1 MLSLALSLFS
11 PYFSQAYNLLNI
23 YLSPRKNIFP
33 EHADKKVFVVQGIE
47 WTTKWKEIKSK
58 TEYKK
63 KSKDLTVHQINNIST
78 LNMRKRKISP
88 NNF

>member
-1 MLSLALSLFS
+1 MYVFLYSLISS
-11 PYFSQAYNLLNI
+11 
-23 YLSPRKNIFP
+23 KHVNIFT
-33 EHADKKVFVVQGIE
+33 HKVKKI
-47 WTTKWKEIKSK
+47 TSTKWKEIKSK

>member
-47 WTTKWKEIKSK
+47 WTTKWKEIKSSLMHAN
-58 TEYKK
+58 TN
-63 KSKDLTVHQINNIST
+63 SSQISDL
-78 LNMRKRKISP
+78 
-88 NNF
+88 